1 MLLILKISY
10 ENQILALFGSH
21 LWSFS
26 KSHKQS
32 MPFLWSN
39 SVDIMKNLLWEIYI
53 PNNMMYP
60 ALFQK
65 LSHPGINQGVTRLG
79 LGKCWEIVVVSNRI
93 PVNVDADFVLVHFTK
108 ILIIDR
114 LMCVSC
120 HLNRASND
128 KSRVKFWMFV
138 LIFFSANIKIRSKRS
153 LIHSKLSLLS

>member
-1 MLLILKISY
+1 MKIRFWHFLAAIYGHSTSLIN
-10 ENQILALFGSH
+10 NQCHFCDQCNFFEYNRGFNLNVFIKFRY
-21 LWSFS
+21 
-26 KSHKQS
+26 
-32 MPFLWSN
+32 
-39 SVDIMKNLLWEIYI
+39 IMKNLLWEIYI

-138 LIFFSANIKIRSKRS
+138 LTFFQLTQEN
-153 LIHSKLSLLS
+153 

>member
-21 LWSFS
+21 LWSFN

-128 KSRVKFWMFV
+128 KSGVKFW
-138 LIFFSANIKIRSKRS
+138 IFFQQTLKSDLKEV
-153 LIHSKLSLLS
+153 

>member
-114 LMCVSC
+114 LKCVYHVISTGRQMTN
-120 HLNRASND
+120 LESNFECLFWFFFQQTL
-128 KSRVKFWMFV
+128 KSDLKEV
-138 LIFFSANIKIRSKRS
+138 
-153 LIHSKLSLLS
+153 